1 MPRPI
6 DLTIPTP
13 DVVQLLLQL
22 SATHHFSDS
31 EIEHFLRTLHETYP
45 HSRLLVSTP
54 VILIHTNAHT
64 GIRQW
69 SHGHIAIIERL
80 DQDDDT
86 LRYLLQLHGGPTGH
100 ESFYIKDFEQFAKS
114 SRAGWSACGG
124 TPNRWNACYVPPESM
139 DTVYQTFSHAY
150 LQGPQA
156 HYPTPL
162 TDAERADRLQQARQ
176 GFLTSLRQSSARSE
190 STEPHLHT

>member
-22 SATHHFSDS
+22 SATHHFTDS
-31 EIEHFLRTLHETYP
+31 EIERFLRTLHETYP

-69 SHGHIAIIERL
+69 SHGHIAIIEHL
-80 DQDDDT
+80 AHTDENSQ
-86 LRYLLQLHGGPTGH
+86 YLLQLLGGPTGY
-100 ESFYIKDFEQFAKS
+100 ESFYIRDFEHFAKIYS
-114 SRAGWSACGG
+114 AGWSACAG
-124 TPNRWNACYVPPESM
+124 TPGRWNACYVPPASM
-139 DTVYQTFSHAY
+139 LTVYQTFFRAY

-162 TDAERADRLQQARQ
+162 TDMERADRLQQARQ
-176 GFLTSLRQSSARSE
+176 GFLASLRQSSARSE
-190 STEPHLHT
+190 STERHLHT